1 VSGQSRAKVTQP
13 FQDTNVMT
21 SAVPDNNVSQTFGD
35 KEKPQRK
42 RKLPISEILLVDAST
57 DTEITMIDQA
67 CQTDLPFV
75 VHSPH
80 KFNSICHTVAND
92 HSCAALLSDSPV
104 VHAEQ
109 VPRVSGKIF

>member
-1 VSGQSRAKVTQP
+1 
-13 FQDTNVMT
+13 MT

-57 DTEITMIDQA
+57 DTEITMIDQT

-80 KFNSICHTVAND
+80 KFKSICHTVAND

-104 VHAEQ
+104 VHTEQ